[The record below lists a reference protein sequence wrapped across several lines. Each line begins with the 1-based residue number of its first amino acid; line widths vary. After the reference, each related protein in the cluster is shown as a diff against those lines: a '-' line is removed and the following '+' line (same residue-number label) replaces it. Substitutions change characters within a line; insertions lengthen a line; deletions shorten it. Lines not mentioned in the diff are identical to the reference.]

1 MRRFRHQPARKQGR
15 TMGHPGLVRGWRR
28 GGEKA
33 LRCRGWLID
42 WQKILRLAC
51 LDEILFW
58 IASSPTSGLRRIHF
72 ETRWGPLRASTTRSF
87 TPVQGGLVCLPPES
101 CYPPGLARRPVLLL
115 TWRRIAK
122 QAAPPRESAACSA
135 CGQLAFVQCSL
146 FYTRGFC
153 FSCVRR
159 GRERGRGAEGRRGGG
174 VARPRARRRRAGR
187 RRYS

>member
-1 MRRFRHQPARKQGR
+1 M
-15 TMGHPGLVRGWRR
+15 
-28 GGEKA
+28 
-33 LRCRGWLID
+33 D
-42 WQKILRLAC
+42 RLK
-51 LDEILFW
+51 
-58 IASSPTSGLRRIHF
+58 PNSGLRRIHF

-135 CGQLAFVQCSL
+135 CGQLAFMQCSL

-159 GRERGRGAEGRRGGG
+159 GREAARAAAGPTVAAEAGWLAHVHGGG
-174 VARPRARRRRAGR
+174 EPGGDAAAGCRCGAVLRNPKVPRRTAADLLKNKKI
-187 RRYS
+187 